1 MPSTSRARKEA
12 TNQPTQQVPRKN
24 LKKLV
29 KPKRAAAAE
38 DAARWR
44 ESFTRYLANERQM
57 ATNTVAAYQRDL
69 ARFFT
74 WLAGRRIANLTV
86 SDLGEYP
93 AWVGDQGLAPTS
105 VARHLASLKVFFKF
119 LLLEGAINDN
129 QAALVASQKLWRRV
143 PKVLSPSEVDRL
155 LSAPLAGEPLWRR
168 DRAILEMLYAT
179 GARVSE
185 VSTLRLRDIHLG
197 ERHCLVH
204 GKGDKQRMVPLGV
217 SAQKI
222 VGAYLEWERPKLAKR
237 RDPESEYLF
246 LSTRGRRLSRE
257 RIWELLK
264 TAGAIAGVSKKISP
278 HSMRHSFAT
287 HLLAGGA
294 DIRHV
299 QELLGHASIATT
311 QLYTHVD
318 ASKLKKVHAAFHP
331 RA

>member
-1 MPSTSRARKEA
+1 M
-12 TNQPTQQVPRKN
+12 PRKD

-29 KPKRAAAAE
+29 KPKRAAVAA
-38 DAARWR
+38 DTARWR
-44 ESFTRYLANERQM
+44 QAFARYLASERQM
-57 ATNTVAAYQRDL
+57 AENTVKAYDRDL
-69 ARFFT
+69 RRFAQ
-74 WLAGRRIANLTV
+74 WLGSRRIANLTIGDL
-86 SDLGEYP
+86 SDYP
-93 AWVGDQGLAPTS
+93 AWLADQDLAPTS
-105 VARHLASLKVFFKF
+105 IARHVVSLKVFFKF
-119 LLLEGAINDN
+119 LQLEGVLNDN
-129 QAALVASQKLWRRV
+129 QASLIASQKLWRRV
-143 PKVLSPSEVDRL
+143 PKVLSAKQVDRL
-155 LSAPLAGEPLWRR
+155 LKAPTVGEPLWRR

-185 VSTLRLRDIHLG
+185 VSNLKLRDLRLE

-217 SAQKI
+217 NAQKI
-222 VGAYLEWERPKLAKR
+222 VGAYLQWERPKLAKR

-257 RIWELLK
+257 RLWEQIK
-264 TAGAIAGVSKKISP
+264 KAGALAGVSGKISP
-278 HSMRHSFAT
+278 HSLRHSFAT
-287 HLLAGGA
+287 HLIAGGA